1 MKRWFFVSATL
12 LMVLVLS
19 GCLYIMPVPIPIT
32 ESLIEPIVFQ
42 LPGTPSPINSFAF
55 GSQSIP
61 TLDEIIAEAQKSSP
75 IQIPDNFRITSVQV
89 KARVLW
95 ESEDGQIDLKFY
107 ISRDLFTDIPL
118 LITDPESIE
127 DNELFDDTILP
138 GENIFER
145 GSGSTPAFSMLIDIL
160 NSGVSEDINWLALYD
175 YSATHDST
183 MTIYVSGTVWVKRFV
198 E

>member
-1 MKRWFFVSATL
+1 MKRWFFIPAILS
-12 LMVLVLS
+12 MVLALS

-89 KARVLW
+89 KARVIW

-107 ISRDLFTDIPL
+107 ISRDPFTDIPL

-145 GSGSTPAFSMLIDIL
+145 DSGSTPAFSMIIDIL

-183 MTIYVSGTVWVKRFV
+183 MTIFVSGTVWVKRFV